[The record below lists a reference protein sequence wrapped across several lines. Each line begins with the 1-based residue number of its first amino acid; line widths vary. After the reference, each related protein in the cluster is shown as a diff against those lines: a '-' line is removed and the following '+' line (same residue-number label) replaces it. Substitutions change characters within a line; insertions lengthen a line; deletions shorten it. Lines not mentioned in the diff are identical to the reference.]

1 MKLNKIMSGVLSL
14 SMISGAAVPVLANDT
29 VYTQDVSGEIVLA
42 DTSGAASIYI
52 DPNSSEY
59 DGISLA
65 ADAVAGDIES
75 ITGQRPD
82 VVYHPAVATATVN
95 KMLIYKGFNDLYAS
109 QGSMLANTYAAL
121 TMKRLR
127 KRQSCLI
134 QKRFHHS
141 ALTGF
146 QSLFLERRLLR
157 SMTEIMCI
165 CA

>member
-1 MKLNKIMSGVLSL
+1 M
-14 SMISGAAVPVLANDT
+14 ANDT

-65 ADAVAGDIES
+65 ADSVAGDIES

-82 VVYHPAVATATVN
+82 IVYHPAVATATVN

-127 KRQSCLI
+127 KRQSCSIL
-134 QKRFHHS
+134 KRFHHS

-146 QSLFLERRLLR
+146 QSLFQERRLLR